1 MKVKYNDERDDLYC
15 IECKERINL
24 GEKYVE
30 IIEDCLGEKISKTYH
45 IEHIPIQ
52 EEE

>member
-1 MKVKYNDERDDLYC
+1 MKVKYNDEKDDLFCIYC
-15 IECKERINL
+15 KRRINL

-30 IIEDCLGEKISKTYH
+30 IIEDYLGEKIKKNFH
-45 IEHIPIQ
+45 IECVPI